1 MSELRTRAVLIG
13 SLVDIGGTFIAG
25 SLLIAAVATATGATT
40 PEQLARTLDA
50 APSLQLA
57 TLALGLLMTLVGA
70 YVAARLAPGAE
81 RMHAFAV
88 GVISTLIGFSSV
100 FASPESSP
108 FWSQAAG
115 LILTVPAAFAG
126 GEIRRAQAR
135 QGRKA
140 P

>member
-1 MSELRTRAVLIG
+1 MSQLNVRAVLIG
-13 SLVDIGGTFIAG
+13 SLVDIGGTFLVG

-40 PEQLARTLDA
+40 PEDLARTLDGS
-50 APSLQLA
+50 PTLQLA
-57 TLALGLLMTLVGA
+57 TLAVGLLMTLLGA
-70 YVAARLAPGAE
+70 YVAARLAPEAE
-81 RMHAFAV
+81 RLHAFAV

-108 FWSQAAG
+108 FWAQAAG

-126 GEIRRAQAR
+126 GEIRRVTAR